1 LVKLD
6 GGGKKMSKVIGIRVN
21 DEIAE
26 LWKNDDE
33 FKNKVMTLLLKVASE
48 KTNKKV
54 KKVFYFLNGAFKE
67 KSEITALEVFNQFRD
82 VPDIVGIMEQYALEN
97 DNVVLESPDPDMIGK
112 LPLNR
117 LLSLVKLR
125 KKGGNQ

>member
-1 LVKLD
+1 
-6 GGGKKMSKVIGIRVN
+6 MSKVIGIRVS
-21 DEIAE
+21 DKIAE
-26 LWKNDDE
+26 LWKNDE
-33 FKNKVMTLLLKVASE
+33 KFKNKVMTLILRVASE
-48 KTNKKV
+48 RTDKKA

-82 VPDIVGIMEQYALEN
+82 VSDIIGIMEQYALEN
-97 DNVVLESPDPDMIGK
+97 DNVVLESPDPDTIGK

-125 KKGGNQ
+125 KKGGNL

>member
-1 LVKLD
+1 
-6 GGGKKMSKVIGIRVN
+6 VN